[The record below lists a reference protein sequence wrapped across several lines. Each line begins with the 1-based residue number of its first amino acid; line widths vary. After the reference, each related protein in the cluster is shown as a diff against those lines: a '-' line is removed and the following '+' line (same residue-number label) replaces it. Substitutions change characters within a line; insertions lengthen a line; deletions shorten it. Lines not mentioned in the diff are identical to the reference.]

1 MKSARKLFVG
11 GNWKSNGTISSIKDL
26 VFTVLNPAPINFS
39 KVDVIVSPMSLHIPL
54 VQSILRPEIKISSQ
68 NSSITGPG
76 AYTGEISPEHFKD
89 FNIPWAIL
97 GHSERRN
104 FYGESDQIVAGK
116 IKRSLSAGIQVVACV
131 GEVLK
136 EREAGITSEVIT
148 KQLSAIKP
156 SVNDWRQVVVA
167 YEPVWAIGTGVSASP
182 LQAQE
187 VHSIIRK
194 WIEINVGELA
204 SKTVR
209 IIYGGSVTENNA
221 SELIGQADIDG
232 FLVGGAS
239 LKAGFI
245 SIIDACQ
252 NR

>member
-1 MKSARKLFVG
+1 M
-11 GNWKSNGTISSIKDL
+11 
-26 VFTVLNPAPINFS
+26 
-39 KVDVIVSPMSLHIPL
+39 
-54 VQSILRPEIKISSQ
+54 
-68 NSSITGPG
+68 
-76 AYTGEISPEHFKD
+76 
-89 FNIPWAIL
+89 
-97 GHSERRN
+97 
-104 FYGESDQIVAGK
+104 
-116 IKRSLSAGIQVVACV
+116 ACV

-187 VHSIIRK
+187 VHSNIRK